1 MGREP
6 LWIKGQSREQF
17 VIQP

>member
-6 LWIKGQSREQF
+6 LWIIS
-17 VIQP
+17 V